1 MCLVGALV
9 GKGGWGGQERE
20 YSTKMLD
27 ELIWP
32 TFANLNSLLPPSHFK
47 CSCGFLCPTFDR
59 PSYLISL

>member
-32 TFANLNSLLPPSHFK
+32 TFANLNSLLVVI
-47 CSCGFLCPTFDR
+47 
-59 PSYLISL
+59 Y